1 VTEHH
6 TAEKVVRDLEYFAE
20 DSNFCPDCG
29 REWAQCRCVVDQDWD
44 PYEAAGES
52 RFGLPGGGRSL

>member
-1 VTEHH
+1 MKS
-6 TAEKVVRDLEYFAE
+6 AENQLSRDLEYFAE

-29 REWAQCRCVVDQDWD
+29 REWNHCHCGEDQD

-52 RFGLPGGGRSL
+52 RFSLPGGGKSL